1 MNKRITEAFVN
12 GKAFIPFLTCG
23 DPSLEVTEQ
32 LVYAMEEAG
41 ADLIELGI
49 PFSDPTAEGPVIQ
62 EANVRAFAGGVTTDK
77 VFSMVEKIRK
87 NTKIPMVFMTYAN
100 VVFSYGTER
109 FIKKAAEVGMDGI
122 FMNKRITEAFAN
134 GKAFIPFLTCGD
146 PSLKVTEQLVYA
158 MEEAGADLIELGIPF
173 SDPTAEGPVI
183 QEANVRAFAGGV
195 TTDKVFSMVEKI
207 RKNTKIPMVFM
218 TYANVVFSY
227 GTERFIKK
235 AAEVGMDGLILPDV
249 PFEEKEEFDVVC
261 KQYGLDLISL
271 IAPTSHERIAMIAK
285 EAEGF
290 VYCVSSL
297 GVTGMR
303 TSITTDIGA
312 MVKLVKAQ
320 KDIPCA
326 VGFGISTPE
335 QAKKMADQSDGAIV
349 GSAIVKLCGAYGK
362 DCVPKVKAY
371 VKEMKDAIR

>member
-1 MNKRITEAFVN
+1 M
-12 GKAFIPFLTCG
+12 
-23 DPSLEVTEQ
+23 TEQ

-62 EANVRAFAGGVTTDK
+62 RANVRALSGGVTTDK
-77 VFSMVEKIRK
+77 VFDMVVKIRK
-87 NTKIPMVFMTYAN
+87 NSSVPMVFMTYAN

-109 FIKKAAEVGMDGI
+109 FIKTAAEI
-122 FMNKRITEAFAN
+122 
-134 GKAFIPFLTCGD
+134 
-146 PSLKVTEQLVYA
+146 
-158 MEEAGADLIELGIPF
+158 
-173 SDPTAEGPVI
+173 
-183 QEANVRAFAGGV
+183 
-195 TTDKVFSMVEKI
+195 
-207 RKNTKIPMVFM
+207 
-218 TYANVVFSY
+218 
-227 GTERFIKK
+227 
-235 AAEVGMDGLILPDV
+235 GMDGLILPDV

-312 MVKLVKAQ
+312 MVKLVK
-320 KDIPCA
+320 
-326 VGFGISTPE
+326 SPE
-335 QAKKMADQSDGAIV
+335 RHPMCSRIRNLNPGAAKKMADQSDGAIV